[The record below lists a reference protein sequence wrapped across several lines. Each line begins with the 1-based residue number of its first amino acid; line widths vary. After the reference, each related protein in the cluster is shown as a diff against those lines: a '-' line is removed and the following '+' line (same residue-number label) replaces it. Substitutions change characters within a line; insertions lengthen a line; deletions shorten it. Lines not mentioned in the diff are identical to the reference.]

1 MEELGV
7 SETTAYRVQGDL
19 RKLEVIEVVGSVWRH
34 GASVGGS
41 PANIWWLR
49 DGSRIR
55 DLEEP

>member
-19 RKLEVIEVVGSVWRH
+19 RKLEVIEVAGRVRRH

-41 PANIWWLR
+41 PANIWR
-49 DGSRIR
+49 VRNG
-55 DLEEP
+55 

>member
-1 MEELGV
+1 V
-7 SETTAYRVQGDL
+7 SETTAYRVLDDL
-19 RKLEVIEVVGSVWRH
+19 RKMEVIEVAGRVQRH
-34 GASVGGS
+34 GASIGGS